1 MSSSKSDVWENA
13 WGWFVF
19 MLMIG
24 TVVACMVMACY
35 ESNKRMKTIDAAKA
49 PALQWIAKYCG
60 SKRIDQNNVT
70 IYKCGAN
77 EYRFASIANIFI
89 ADPDYKMRYSDE

>member
-1 MSSSKSDVWENA
+1 MSSSKSDVWESA
-13 WGWFVF
+13 WGWFAF
-19 MLMIG
+19 ISMIG
-24 TVVACMVMACY
+24 LIVGCMAMACY
-35 ESNKRMKTIDAAKA
+35 EGSKRAKAINAAKA
-49 PALQWIAKYCG
+49 PATQWIAKYCG

-89 ADPDYKMRYSDE
+89 PDPDYKMRYSDE